1 MAMRYIQHLVDRFT
15 PQREKARD
23 DQAMNHAGGFCFV
36 LDKWTQLERFLILGN
51 EGGTYYA
58 TERTMT
64 RENAACVQ
72 ACLDEDGAR
81 TVATIVAI
89 SDRGR
94 APKNDPAIFALA
106 MAASHPRDDVRRAAL
121 AALPQ
126 VCRIGTHLF
135 HFAGNVTQMRRWGR
149 GLRRSVGDWYNQM
162 PPDRLALQ
170 VVKYGQRD
178 GWSHRDLLRLAHPK
192 AASATHN
199 AVFRWVV
206 AGDSAAVDAPAKR
219 GTTPSREH
227 LPAMLT
233 GFEMLKSA
241 TSKREVVELI
251 RAHGFTH
258 EMIPTQ
264 WKNEADVW
272 EALLDKMPMTA
283 LIRNLAK
290 MTEVGLLTPLGD
302 ATRKAVA
309 MLTDGERL
317 RRARVHP
324 LGVLSARMVYGQ
336 GRGFRGSLSWEP
348 VAQVV
353 DALQHAFYAS
363 FGAIEPTG
371 KRHLLALDVSGS
383 MMCGTL
389 SGMPGITPRVGS
401 AAMSMVTARTEKE
414 SHFVGFSH
422 RLVPIDISAKQSLEQ
437 VIDTIGRIPMGGTD
451 CAQPMLYAKQH
462 RIPVDTFVVYTDN
475 ETWAGG
481 VHPFQALQDYRQAS
495 GISAKLVVVGMT
507 ATKFSIADPT
517 DPGMLDVVGFDLAAP
532 AVMADFARS

>member
-1 MAMRYIQHLVDRFT
+1 MSMRYIQHLIDRVT
-15 PQREKARD
+15 PQSAKARK
-23 DQAMNHAGGFCFV
+23 DQKRNLAGGYCFV
-36 LDKWTQLERFLILGN
+36 IDKWAQLERFLILGS
-51 EGGTYYA
+51 EGGSYYA
-58 TERTMT
+58 TERAMT
-64 RENAACVQ
+64 RDNAKCVQ
-72 ACLDEDGAR
+72 ACLDEDGIRA
-81 TVATIVAI
+81 VAI
-89 SDRGR
+89 IADISDKGR
-94 APKNDPAIFALA
+94 APKNGPAIFALA

-121 AALPQ
+121 AALPK

-135 HFAGNVTQMRRWGR
+135 HFAGNVTEMRRWGR
-149 GLRRSVGDWYNQM
+149 GLRRAVGDWYNQL
-162 PPDRLALQ
+162 PPQRLVLQ
-170 VVKYGQRD
+170 VTKYAQRD

-199 AVFRWVV
+199 AVYRWVV
-206 AGDSAAVDAPAKR
+206 AGGSEALDAPAKR

-227 LPAMLT
+227 LPEMLT
-233 GFEMLKSA
+233 GFEALR
-241 TSKREVVELI
+241 TTTHKRDVIELI
-251 RAHGFTH
+251 RVHGFTH

-264 WKNEADVW
+264 WKNEVEVW

-290 MTEVGLLTPLGD
+290 MTEVGLLKPLGD
-302 ATRKAVA
+302 STRKAVA
-309 MLTDGERL
+309 MLTDQRRL
-317 RRARVHP
+317 RKARVHP
-324 LGVLSARMVYGQ
+324 LAVLSALKIYEQ
-336 GRGFRGSLSWEP
+336 GHGFRGALSWKP
-348 VAQVV
+348 VREIT
-353 DALQHAFYAS
+353 DALEDAFYAS

-383 MMCGTL
+383 MTWGAM

-401 AAMSMVTARTEKE
+401 AAMAMVTARTEKH

-422 RLVPIDISAKQSLEQ
+422 ELVPIDISAKQSIEQ
-437 VIDTIGRIPMGGTD
+437 VMDTIGREPMGGTD

-495 GISAKLVVVGMT
+495 GLGAKLIVVGMT

-517 DPGMLDVVGFDLAAP
+517 DPGMLDVVGFDLSAP
-532 AVMADFARS
+532 AVMADFARN